1 MTSEYQ
7 EISSNKL
14 LEASKDLILKNDMQ
28 NANFYLNLIKY
39 SGNNEYI
46 GVKIQVLYNLSI
58 IYKRNKDN
66 NKLLLILNKL

>member
-14 LEASKDLILKNDMQ
+14 LDASKDLILKNDFQ
-28 NANFYLNLIKY
+28 NANFYLNLVKY

-58 IYKRNKDN
+58 IYKKNKSD
-66 NKLLLILNKL
+66 IE